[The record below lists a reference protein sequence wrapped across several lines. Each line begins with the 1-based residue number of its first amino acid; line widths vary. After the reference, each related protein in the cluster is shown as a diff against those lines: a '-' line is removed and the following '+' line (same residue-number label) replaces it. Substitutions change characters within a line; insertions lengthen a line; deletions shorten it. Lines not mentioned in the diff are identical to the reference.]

1 MIWLISLY
9 QKKTMDDLTKDM
21 KYYDY
26 YLEAYSAVLGGMVVN
41 IK

>member
-1 MIWLISLY
+1 MNDLANKHI
-9 QKKTMDDLTKDM
+9 KRKTMDDNKDM

-26 YLEAYSAVLGGMVVN
+26 YLEAYSAVLGGMVGD